1 MVHHNVSWENIDFIE
16 LGDARTADTLVAYNR
31 DASTLARATFLV
43 VHGRGQRYGP
53 TARTVVLNN
62 TSYLSGA
69 DGFAVSWTGGCGPD
83 ILCFR
88 DNIVWAEDR
97 VGHSTD
103 AFDEGGDL

>member
-1 MVHHNVSWENIDFIE
+1 
-16 LGDARTADTLVAYNR
+16 
-31 DASTLARATFLV
+31 
-43 VHGRGQRYGP
+43 
-53 TARTVVLNN
+53 VLNN